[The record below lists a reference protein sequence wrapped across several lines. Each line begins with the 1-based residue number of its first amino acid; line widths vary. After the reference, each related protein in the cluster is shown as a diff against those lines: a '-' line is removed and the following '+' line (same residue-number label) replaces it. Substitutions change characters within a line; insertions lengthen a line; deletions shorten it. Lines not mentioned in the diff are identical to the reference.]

1 MDRPAEVN
9 RFQHA
14 GISNALLL
22 NLAENHLEV
31 LLRALRFSAA
41 LHGNFGDFF
50 GGKHGNSHNGRW
62 QLLLTKNA
70 AA

>member
-14 GISNALLL
+14 GISNAPRL

-41 LHGNFGDFF
+41 LHGNFGGFF
-50 GGKHGNSHNGRW
+50 GGKLGNSHNGRW

>member
-1 MDRPAEVN
+1 MDRSAEVN

-14 GISNALLL
+14 GISNAPRL

-50 GGKHGNSHNGRW
+50 GGKLGNSHNGRW